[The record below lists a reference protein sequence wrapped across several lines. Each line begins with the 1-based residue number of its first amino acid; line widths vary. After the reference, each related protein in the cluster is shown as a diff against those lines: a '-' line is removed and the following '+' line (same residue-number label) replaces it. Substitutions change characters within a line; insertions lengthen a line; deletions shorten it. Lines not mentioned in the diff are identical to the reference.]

1 MIIKWG
7 GLGDHNPSSLRD
19 CVTMGKLVMAVILS
33 EAKNLIISKE
43 SITEI
48 LPCLP
53 AGGGYRLRMTLRH
66 SRLARGRKGRVA
78 VIEIL

>member
-1 MIIKWG
+1 
-7 GLGDHNPSSLRD
+7 
-19 CVTMGKLVMAVILS
+19 MGKLVMAVILS

-66 SRLARGRKGRVA
+66 SSRGEADG
-78 VIEIL
+78 E